1 MKPSGRPL
9 LLLFAAVLPLRA
21 AAADPAP
28 PSPAAREPAPGAA
41 EAARVLSGV
50 ERNVQANWNRI
61 GRASDRIAELR
72 EELPSLP
79 DRAWFSTDKR
89 DQRERIRDKIGEA
102 RELLL
107 STTAK
112 ELLRDLSRVEDR
124 IASCRA
130 EITSLRD
137 RMVVSPERRER
148 LQKAID
154 EQEKRI
160 AALEETR
167 AGLRARI
174 VAELEAL
181 GLRMDDATAE
191 LFLSNVCAETLIDNT
206 VVARNIAAVVEKLR
220 ELMEGGDIASARRYF
235 GMYLVLV
242 DIQQECFRIYL
253 EKHEKEWLPG
263 IDAILA
269 EAEQTLADSRHHAAS
284 GEYAPEQREIFRRN
298 AELNRQTLDAAR
310 AYRRVLEQQ
319 AAAVREKDARAA
331 RIHAV
336 AENSFRT
343 ISLAGAFLDLV
354 RSNGA
359 DFDAI
364 LRMELPTLSS
374 FDDTGLRQEF
384 LQITRK
390 IRERE

>member
-1 MKPSGRPL
+1 
-9 LLLFAAVLPLRA
+9 
-21 AAADPAP
+21 
-28 PSPAAREPAPGAA
+28 
-41 EAARVLSGV
+41 
-50 ERNVQANWNRI
+50 
-61 GRASDRIAELR
+61 
-72 EELPSLP
+72 
-79 DRAWFSTDKR
+79 
-89 DQRERIRDKIGEA
+89 
-102 RELLL
+102 
-107 STTAK
+107 
-112 ELLRDLSRVEDR
+112 
-124 IASCRA
+124 
-130 EITSLRD
+130 
-137 RMVVSPERRER
+137 
-148 LQKAID
+148 
-154 EQEKRI
+154 
-160 AALEETR
+160 
-167 AGLRARI
+167 
-174 VAELEAL
+174 
-181 GLRMDDATAE
+181 
-191 LFLSNVCAETLIDNT
+191 
-206 VVARNIAAVVEKLR
+206 
-220 ELMEGGDIASARRYF
+220 
-235 GMYLVLV
+235 MYLVLV
-242 DIQQECFRIYL
+242 DVQRECFRIYL

-284 GEYAPEQREIFRRN
+284 GEYDPEQREIFRRN

-319 AAAVREKDARAA
+319 ASAVREKDARAA

-374 FDDTGLRQEF
+374 FDDAGLRQEF